1 MVRLTS
7 LPRLLRPAVLLR
19 SLLRLLPP
27 VVLPKLLLLA
37 VRLTSLLRPLP
48 PVVRLTSRKKSL
60 LPAVPPAVPAT
71 SNRGFPPKSVPG
83 GKVLAG
89 NLANHSVTPI
99 YIQIPKDK
107 VITI

>member
-27 VVLPKLLLLA
+27 VVLPI
-37 VRLTSLLRPLP
+37 SLPRPLRL
-48 PVVRLTSRKKSL
+48 VALLMLRLHAVRLTSRKKSL

>member
-7 LPRLLRPAVLLR
+7 PLKPLPPAVRLR
-19 SLLRLLPP
+19 SLQPAALPISLPRPLRL
-27 VVLPKLLLLA
+27 VALLML
-37 VRLTSLLRPLP
+37 RLHA
-48 PVVRLTSRKKSL
+48 VRLTSRKKSL
-60 LPAVPPAVPAT
+60 LPAVPAT

-89 NLANHSVTPI
+89 NLANYSVTPI

>member
-1 MVRLTS
+1 MVRLI
-7 LPRLLRPAVLLR
+7 

-48 PVVRLTSRKKSL
+48 PVVLLTSRKKSL

-89 NLANHSVTPI
+89 NLVNHSVIPI
-99 YIQIPKDK
+99 YIHIPEDK
-107 VITI
+107 VMMI